1 MVGSPCREIW
11 QACIVFGLLSY
22 LRCPWQ
28 GYLMVCKCPSSLA
41 WCSLMIFPHF
51 DITVKGAD
59 WCCIPKMSGLILSQS
74 QASAT
79 EAEQIILANGHIKS
93 TAFNCWGA
101 MGNSK
106 WWLSVCPESP
116 AAFSVTWL
124 VMVEVTLQG
133 SNSVLCKGKWT
144 FLIIFLRYP
153 KDSDYL
159 FLFTTYLFLFRKHM
173 LCF

>member
-1 MVGSPCREIW
+1 MEWPCREIW
-11 QACIVFGLLSY
+11 QACVVFVLLSH
-22 LRCPWQ
+22 LRCHWQ
-28 GYLMVCKCPSSLA
+28 GYPMVCKCPSSLA
-41 WCSLMIFPHF
+41 WFSQIIFPHF

-59 WCCIPKMSGLILSQS
+59 WCRNPKMSVLISSHNS

-116 AAFSVTWL
+116 VAFSVTWL
-124 VMVEVTLQG
+124 FMVDVTLKG
-133 SNSVLCKGKWT
+133 SKSPLT
-144 FLIIFLRYP
+144 L
-153 KDSDYL
+153 S
-159 FLFTTYLFLFRKHM
+159 TYLLWKDR
-173 LCF
+173 